1 MTSCKCNTDLYFLV
15 FFNAQGQPTIVV
27 TALSLISR
35 VLTQVSTEG
44 AADKDCCALVVDVVA
59 AAAVGVEDSPTISV
73 KTHSPWRGSFSSSKQ
88 REVHYVIRSTDIFVS
103 SKDREGS
110 TVLRILIIMHV
121 SCVCVSERERE
132 RERERWNF
140 ISVCISIDYYKL

>member
-121 SCVCVSERERE
+121 SCVCVCERERDE
-132 RERERWNF
+132 TSYLCA
-140 ISVCISIDYYKL
+140 SV

>member
-1 MTSCKCNTDLYFLV
+1 
-15 FFNAQGQPTIVV
+15 VV

-73 KTHSPWRGSFSSSKQ
+73 KTHSP
-88 REVHYVIRSTDIFVS
+88 
-103 SKDREGS
+103 
-110 TVLRILIIMHV
+110 
-121 SCVCVSERERE
+121 
-132 RERERWNF
+132 
-140 ISVCISIDYYKL
+140 